1 MQRILP
7 QVMLSALL
15 LAFAALAGALAPEP
29 APVPQ
34 HWQLEIEPGPM
45 RVVSVDVPNVGY
57 RIYAYMTYRVVNN
70 AGQDV
75 LFAPSFELSD
85 GEGNVA
91 RSGRDVPQ
99 AATKTV
105 FDLVQNPLAEDQI
118 SIIGELTQ
126 GKENGKDGF
135 VIWSL
140 NDLNPQ
146 AMIVYAA
153 GFSGET
159 ATVEINDA
167 DGTSQKFIL
176 RKTLRLD
183 FRVPGTLEG
192 QRLRPLMLE
201 TKSWIMR

>member
-1 MQRILP
+1 MIPKAL
-7 QVMLSALL
+7 LSLLLAASALL
-15 LAFAALAGALAPEP
+15 LGALAPEP

-34 HWQLEIEPGPM
+34 RWQLEIEPGEL
-45 RVVSVDVPNVGY
+45 RVLSVDVPNVGP
-57 RIYAYMTYRVVNN
+57 RMYAYMTYRVVNN
-70 AGQDV
+70 SGQDV

-85 GEGNVA
+85 GEGEVI

-99 AATKTV
+99 AATTAV
-105 FDLVQNPLAEDQI
+105 FDLIQNPLAEDQI

-135 VIWSL
+135 VIWAI
-140 NDLNPQ
+140 NDMNP
-146 AMIVYAA
+146 ASMTVYTA

-159 ATVEINDA
+159 ATVEIKGA
-167 DGTSQKFIL
+167 DGKDQKFIL

-192 QRLRPLMLE
+192 QRLRPLSLE
-201 TKSWIMR
+201 SKTWIMR